1 MEFSLAELAPILVV
15 EDHPNIRT
23 EILQTLT
30 AAGFQVEAVS
40 SGAEAYERFSPAAYS
55 LVIADENA
63 SGTDGL
69 ALLNSVKNKMPQIP
83 VIMMTGN
90 GSVQN
95 AVKTMQAGAADYLL
109 KPFAAETLA
118 KTVKRAVGAANGNG
132 ARRCDPRQSDVAV
145 KVKEIIT
152 ANQKMLD
159 ILKQARGVAPSSAT
173 VLIRGESGTGKELL
187 AAYVHQHGRHPQ
199 APYVALNCAALP
211 DTLAESELFGHEKG
225 SFTGAVGRKIGK
237 FEQAQKGTVVLDE
250 ISEMPLPL
258 QAKLL
263 RVLQE
268 KEVDR
273 IGGNRPVPIEARV
286 IAISNV
292 DLKTAVVEGKFR
304 EDLYYRINVIPLLL
318 PPLRERKDDIELLA
332 KHFLEKFSRA
342 NHKKVTGLDK
352 AAVKMLCAHE
362 WKGNVRELENVIER
376 AVLIADGPLILA
388 EHLLLDSSADTSP
401 SSEHLAF
408 QAGCTV
414 RQMEKKLIF
423 NTLKEVED
431 NRTQAAELLG
441 ISIRTLRNKLHEYK
455 AEAASES

>member
-1 MEFSLAELAPILVV
+1 MAELSPILVV
-15 EDHPNIRT
+15 EDHPKIRA
-23 EILQTLT
+23 EISHTLN
-30 AAGFQVEAVS
+30 AAGFQVETVS
-40 SGAEAYERFSPAAYS
+40 SGSEAFERSSAAVYS

-63 SGTDGL
+63 SGADGL
-69 ALLNSVKNKMPQIP
+69 ELLASVKHKFPRTP
-83 VIMMTGN
+83 VVMMTAN

-118 KTVKRAVGAANGNG
+118 KTVKRAITDTNGNG
-132 ARRCDPRQSDVAV
+132 SNPSKSQPYAAAA

-152 ANQKMLD
+152 ADPKMLD
-159 ILKQARGVAPSSAT
+159 ILKQARGVAPSRAT
-173 VLIRGESGTGKELL
+173 ILIRGESGTGKELL
-187 AAYVHQHGRHPQ
+187 AAFIHQHSQHPQ

-237 FEQAQKGTVVLDE
+237 FEQAQSGTVVLDE

-273 IGGNRPVPIEARV
+273 IGGNRPVPIDARV

-292 DLKTAVVEGKFR
+292 DLKNAVVGGQFR
-304 EDLYYRINVIPLLL
+304 EDLYYRINVIPLVL
-318 PPLRERKDDIELLA
+318 PPLRQRKTDIDLLA
-332 KHFLEKFSRA
+332 NHFLEKFSRD
-342 NHKKVTGLDK
+342 NHRTMTGFDK
-352 AAVKMLCAHE
+352 GAIKRLRGHE
-362 WKGNVRELENVIER
+362 WKGNVRELENVVER
-376 AVLIADGPLILA
+376 AVLIADGPRILS
-388 EHLLLDSSADTSP
+388 EHLLLDASADSP
-401 SSEHLAF
+401 PSQENLAF
-408 QAGCTV
+408 KSGCTV

-423 NTLKEVED
+423 HTLKEVDD

-455 AEAASES
+455 AEAAPD

>member
-1 MEFSLAELAPILVV
+1 MAELAPILVV

-69 ALLNSVKNKMPQIP
+69 TLLNSVKNKMPQIP

-118 KTVKRAVGAANGNG
+118 KTVKRAVGAVNGNG

-342 NHKKVTGLDK
+342 NHKKVAGLDK

-376 AVLIADGPLILA
+376 AVLIADGPRILA

>member
-1 MEFSLAELAPILVV
+1 MAELAPILVV
-15 EDHPNIRT
+15 EDHPDIRT
-23 EILQTLT
+23 QIYQTLN

-40 SGAEAYERFSPAAYS
+40 SGGEVFARVNSASYS
-55 LVIADENA
+55 LVIADEKA
-63 SGTDGL
+63 SGANGL
-69 ALLNSVKNKMPQIP
+69 DLLNSVKDKCPHIP
-83 VIMMTGN
+83 VIMMTAN

-95 AVKTMQAGAADYLL
+95 AVKTMQAGAADYVL

-118 KTVKRAVGAANGNG
+118 KTVQRAIGRANGNG
-132 ARRCDPRQSDVAV
+132 SNPSDPQPSEAGV

-152 ANQKMLD
+152 ANQRMLD
-159 ILKQARGVAPSSAT
+159 ILKQAKGVAPSRAT

-187 AAYVHQHGRHPQ
+187 AAYVHQHSRHPQ

-225 SFTGAVGRKIGK
+225 SFTGAVGRKIGR

-292 DLKTAVVEGKFR
+292 DLKKAVAEGKFR
-304 EDLYYRINVIPLLL
+304 EDLYYRINVVPLRL
-318 PPLRERKDDIELLA
+318 PPLRERKADVELLA
-332 KHFLEKFSRA
+332 NHFLEKFSRA
-342 NHKKVTGLDK
+342 NEKKVTGLDK
-352 AAVKMLCAHE
+352 AAVKMLREHD

-376 AVLIADGPLILA
+376 AVLIAEGPRIMC
-388 EHLLLDSSADTSP
+388 EHLLLESAADSA
-401 SSEHLAF
+401 SSDEHLEF
-408 QAGCTV
+408 KAGYTV

-423 NTLKEVED
+423 NTLKEVEH

-455 AEAASES
+455 AEAAGESQDR

>member
-1 MEFSLAELAPILVV
+1 MAELAPILVV

-69 ALLNSVKNKMPQIP
+69 TLLNSVKNKMPQIP

-118 KTVKRAVGAANGNG
+118 KTVKRAVGAVNGNG

-376 AVLIADGPLILA
+376 AVLIADGPRILA

>member
-1 MEFSLAELAPILVV
+1 MEFYLAEFAPILVV

-23 EILQTLT
+23 EIFQTLNG
-30 AAGFQVEAVS
+30 AGFQVEAVS
-40 SGAEAYERFSPAAYS
+40 SGAEALERFSSTAYS
-55 LVIADENA
+55 LVIADEKA

-69 ALLNSVKNKMPQIP
+69 ELLNSITKKFPQIP
-83 VIMMTGN
+83 VIMMTAN

-95 AVKTMQAGAADYLL
+95 AVKTMQSGAVDYML

-118 KTVKRAVGAANGNG
+118 KTVQRAIGSGDGNG
-132 ARRCDPRQSDVAV
+132 SNRSDRKPPEVAA

-152 ANQKMLD
+152 ANQNVLD

-187 AAYVHQHGRHPQ
+187 AAYIHQHSRHPQ

-225 SFTGAVGRKIGK
+225 SFTGAAGRKIGK

-273 IGGNRPVPIEARV
+273 IGGNRPVPIDARV

-292 DLKTAVVEGKFR
+292 DLKTAVGEGKFR
-304 EDLYYRINVIPLLL
+304 KDLYYRINVIPLRL
-318 PPLRERKDDIELLA
+318 PPLNERKDDIELLA
-332 KHFLEKFSRA
+332 SHFLEKFSRA
-342 NHKKVTGLDK
+342 NHKDISGLNK
-352 AAVKMLCAHE
+352 AAIKMLRGHE

-376 AVLIADGPLILA
+376 AVLIAEGSQILS
-388 EHLLLDSSADTSP
+388 EHLLLDSSAESSP
-401 SSEHLAF
+401 SSDHLEF
-408 QAGCTV
+408 KPGCTV
-414 RQMEKKLIF
+414 RQMEKRLIF
-423 NTLKEVED
+423 KTLKEVED

-455 AEAASES
+455 AEAARIS

>member
-1 MEFSLAELAPILVV
+1 MEFSLVELAPILVV

-55 LVIADENA
+55 LVIADEAA

-69 ALLNSVKNKMPQIP
+69 ALLNSVKDKMPQIP

-118 KTVKRAVGAANGNG
+118 KTVKRAVGGANGNG
-132 ARRCDPRQSDVAV
+132 ARRCDPRQSDGAV
-145 KVKEIIT
+145 KVKETIT

-332 KHFLEKFSRA
+332 KHFLEKFTRA
-342 NHKKVTGLDK
+342 NHKKVTGLDR
-352 AAVKMLCAHE
+352 AAVKILCAHE

-388 EHLLLDSSADTSP
+388 EHLLLDSSAETSS
-401 SSEHLAF
+401 SSEHLEI

>member
-1 MEFSLAELAPILVV
+1 MAELAPILVV

-23 EILQTLT
+23 EILKTLT

-63 SGTDGL
+63 SGTDGPT
-69 ALLNSVKNKMPQIP
+69 LLNSVKNKMPQIP

-132 ARRCDPRQSDVAV
+132 ARRCDPRQSDGAV
-145 KVKEIIT
+145 KVKETIT

-342 NHKKVTGLDK
+342 NRKKVTGLDR

-376 AVLIADGPLILA
+376 AVLIADGPRILA